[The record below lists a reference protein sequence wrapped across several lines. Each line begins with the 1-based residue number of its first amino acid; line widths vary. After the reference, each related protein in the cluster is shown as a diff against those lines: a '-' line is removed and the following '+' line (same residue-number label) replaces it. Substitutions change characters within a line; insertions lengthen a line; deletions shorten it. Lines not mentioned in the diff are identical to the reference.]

1 MLTETIIK
9 KLKDDKEY
17 YGGIGKNYLSNSDI
31 GALLSNPKEYGVQ
44 KEDNVNFAKGRLFHH
59 LILEPEK
66 VQDWNA
72 VDVSSRNT
80 KKYKEIL
87 EESSEPF
94 LLLQKEYDEITKLAK
109 IMTSN
114 LDFYD
119 MIYADGNEF
128 EVPAVGQIMG
138 LDWKGKAD
146 IINHESDVI
155 IDIKTSSDMDK
166 FMYSAKTY
174 NYDSQAYIYQRLF
187 GKQMVFFVIDKSNG
201 KLGIFE
207 CSADFIES
215 GQRKVEESMEIFHKF
230 FSDQATEDISNYIHR
245 QTL

>member
-1 MLTETIIK
+1 MSDKIIK
-9 KLKDDKEY
+9 QLKDDKEY

-87 EESSEPF
+87 ADSEEPF
-94 LLLQKEYDEITKLAK
+94 LLLQKEYDDIQELAK
-109 IMTSN
+109 VMTAN

-119 MIYADGNEF
+119 MIYAKANQF
-128 EVPAVGQIMG
+128 EVPAIGEIGGVM
-138 LDWKGKAD
+138 WKGKAD
-146 IINHESDVI
+146 IVGKDYVI
-155 IDIKTSSDMDK
+155 DLKTTSNIDDFKWNARK
-166 FMYSAKTY
+166 Y
-174 NYDSQAYIYQRLF
+174 NYDSQAYIYQQLF
-187 GKQMVFFVIDKSNG
+187 GKPMMFLVIEKQTGRMGMFTGND
-201 KLGIFE
+201 
-207 CSADFIES
+207 DFYIRGQEKMHRAIE
-215 GQRKVEESMEIFHKF
+215 VYHKF
-230 FSDQATEDISNYIHR
+230 FSKEAKVDIKNYYVKDEI
-245 QTL
+245 

>member
-1 MLTETIIK
+1 MSDKIIK
-9 KLKDDKEY
+9 QLKDDKEY
-17 YGGIGKNYLSNSDI
+17 YGGVGKKYLSNSDI

-109 IMTSN
+109 VMTSN

-128 EVPAVGQIMG
+128 EVPNIGEIGGVM
-138 LDWKGKAD
+138 WKGKAD
-146 IINHESDVI
+146 IVCDDCL
-155 IDIKTSSDMDK
+155 IDIKTTGDIDK
-166 FMYSAKTY
+166 FIYSARSY
-174 NYDSQAYIYQRLF
+174 NYDSQAYVYHTLF
-187 GKQMVFFVIDKSNG
+187 GKPLKFLVICKTTG
-201 KLGIFE
+201 QLGLFE
-207 CSADFIES
+207 TTTDFIER
-215 GQRKVEESMEIFHKF
+215 GAEKVQKAIKVYNQFFGKDATDDVNQYYRKIE
-230 FSDQATEDISNYIHR
+230 
-245 QTL
+245 LL

>member
-1 MLTETIIK
+1 MSDKIIK
-9 KLKDDKEY
+9 QLKDDKEY

-87 EESSEPF
+87 ADSEEPF
-94 LLLQKEYDEITKLAK
+94 LLLQKEYDDIQELAK
-109 IMTSN
+109 VMTAN

-119 MIYADGNEF
+119 MIYAKGNQF
-128 EVPAVGQIMG
+128 EVPAIGEIGGVM
-138 LDWKGKAD
+138 WKGKAD
-146 IINHESDVI
+146 IVCDDCL
-155 IDIKTSSDMDK
+155 IDIKTTSDINK
-166 FMYSAKTY
+166 FIYSARMY
-174 NYDSQAYIYQRLF
+174 NYDSPAYVYHTLF
-187 GKQMVFFVIDKSNG
+187 GKPLKFLVIDKTNSQ
-201 KLGIFE
+201 LGVFE
-207 CSADFIES
+207 TTADFIEK
-215 GQRKVEESMEIFHKF
+215 GAEKVEKAIEVYNKF
-230 FSDQATEDISNYIHR
+230 FGKDATDDVNQYYRHVE
-245 QTL
+245 LF

>member
-1 MLTETIIK
+1 MSDKIIK
-9 KLKDDKEY
+9 QLKDDKEY

-87 EESSEPF
+87 AESGEPF
-94 LLLQKEYDEITKLAK
+94 LLLQKEYDDITELAK
-109 IMTSN
+109 VMTAN

-119 MIYADGNEF
+119 MIYADGNQF
-128 EVPAVGQIMG
+128 EVPAIGEIGGVM
-138 LDWKGKAD
+138 WKVKAD
-146 IINHESDVI
+146 IVCDDCL
-155 IDIKTSSDMDK
+155 IDIKTTSDINK
-166 FMYSAKTY
+166 FIYSARMY
-174 NYDSQAYIYQRLF
+174 NYDSQSYVYHTLF
-187 GKQMVFFVIDKSNG
+187 GKPLKFLVIDKTNG
-201 KLGIFE
+201 QLGLFE
-207 CSADFIES
+207 TTADFIER
-215 GQRKVEESMEIFHKF
+215 GAEKVEKAIEVYNKF
-230 FSDQATEDISNYIHR
+230 FSKEATDDVNQYYRHVE
-245 QTL
+245 LF

>member
-1 MLTETIIK
+1 MSDKIIK
-9 KLKDDKEY
+9 QLKDDKEY
-17 YGGIGKNYLSNSDI
+17 YGGVGKKYLSNSDI

-87 EESSEPF
+87 EESGEPF

-109 IMTSN
+109 VMTSN

-119 MIYADGNEF
+119 MIYADSNEF
-128 EVPAVGQIMG
+128 EVPNIGEIGGVM
-138 LDWKGKAD
+138 WKGKAD
-146 IINHESDVI
+146 IVCDDCL
-155 IDIKTSSDMDK
+155 IDIKTTGDIEK
-166 FMYSAKTY
+166 FIYSARSY
-174 NYDSQAYIYQRLF
+174 NYDSQAYVYHTLF
-187 GKQMVFFVIDKSNG
+187 GKPLKFLVICKTTG
-201 KLGIFE
+201 QLGLFE
-207 CSADFIES
+207 TTTDFIER
-215 GQRKVEESMEIFHKF
+215 GAEKVQKAIKVYNQFFGKDATDDVNQYYRKIE
-230 FSDQATEDISNYIHR
+230 
-245 QTL
+245 LL

>member
-1 MLTETIIK
+1 MSDKIIK
-9 KLKDDKEY
+9 QLKDDKEY
-17 YGGIGKNYLSNSDI
+17 YGGVGKKYLSNSDI

-109 IMTSN
+109 VMTSN

-119 MIYADGNEF
+119 MIYADSNEF
-128 EVPAVGQIMG
+128 EVPNIGEIGGVM
-138 LDWKGKAD
+138 WKGKAD
-146 IINHESDVI
+146 IVCDDCL
-155 IDIKTSSDMDK
+155 IDIKTTGDIEK
-166 FMYSAKTY
+166 FIYSARSY
-174 NYDSQAYIYQRLF
+174 NYDSQAYVYHTLF
-187 GKQMVFFVIDKSNG
+187 GKPLKFLVICKTTG
-201 KLGIFE
+201 QLGLFE
-207 CSADFIES
+207 TTTDFIER
-215 GQRKVEESMEIFHKF
+215 GAEKVQKAIKVYNQFFGKDATDDVNQYYRKIE
-230 FSDQATEDISNYIHR
+230 
-245 QTL
+245 LL

>member
-1 MLTETIIK
+1 MSDKIIK
-9 KLKDDKEY
+9 QLKDDKEY
-17 YGGIGKNYLSNSDI
+17 YGGVGKKYLSNSDI

-109 IMTSN
+109 VMTSN

-128 EVPAVGQIMG
+128 EVPNIGEIGGVM
-138 LDWKGKAD
+138 WKGKAD
-146 IINHESDVI
+146 IVCDDCL
-155 IDIKTSSDMDK
+155 IDIKTTGDIDK
-166 FMYSAKTY
+166 FIYSARSY
-174 NYDSQAYIYQRLF
+174 NYDSQAYVYHTLF
-187 GKQMVFFVIDKSNG
+187 GKPLKFLVIYKTTG
-201 KLGIFE
+201 QLGLFE
-207 CSADFIES
+207 TTTDFIER
-215 GQRKVEESMEIFHKF
+215 GAEKVQKAIKVYNQFFGKDATDDVNQYYRKIE
-230 FSDQATEDISNYIHR
+230 
-245 QTL
+245 LL

>member
-1 MLTETIIK
+1 MSDKIIK
-9 KLKDDKEY
+9 QLKDDKEY
-17 YGGIGKNYLSNSDI
+17 YGGVGKKYLSNSDI

-109 IMTSN
+109 VMTSN

-128 EVPAVGQIMG
+128 EVPKIGAIGGVM
-138 LDWKGKAD
+138 WKGKAD
-146 IINHESDVI
+146 IVCDDCL
-155 IDIKTSSDMDK
+155 IDIKTTGDIDK
-166 FMYSAKTY
+166 FIYSARSY
-174 NYDSQAYIYQRLF
+174 NYDSQAYVYHTLF
-187 GKQMVFFVIDKSNG
+187 GKPLKFLVICKTTG
-201 KLGIFE
+201 QLGLFE
-207 CSADFIES
+207 TTTDFIER
-215 GQRKVEESMEIFHKF
+215 GAEKVQKAIKVYNQFFGKDATDDVNQYYRKIE
-230 FSDQATEDISNYIHR
+230 
-245 QTL
+245 LL